1 MSQLKT
7 YRTKVFFIL
16 SCDGNKGTEILE
28 EFSRSRSIHQRLNI
42 KELRVMAMHPRRI
55 RLKPWLLAQVDS
67 GHYPGLLWLDE
78 QRKHF
83 QIPWRHAT
91 RHIQAQ
97 DDDNTIFRAWAV
109 ETGKYHQGIDGPDP
123 AKWKANLRCALNKSR
138 EFKLIYDGTKETPMQ
153 PYKIYQVC
161 DIQQSNRGNITPETN
176 DYEWD
181 DEDEHQLQALFP
193 SMTLEDN
200 ASLPPYPAQTWPKQE
215 TALSDSCMNG
225 GLSNPT
231 LSQGDL
237 PQSNLDHSELSQSNI
252 AHGGLVQ
259 PNVTQIAQGTVDALA
274 LQQVDQF
281 PSLTTSEMFI
291 NSLPL
296 TDLDVKFQ
304 YRGKQMGSLITVSNP
319 HGCRL
324 YYGDLGPIA
333 DQVELFGPITLE
345 QVRFPSTDQ
354 VSHEKQRFYT
364 NHLLDVMDRGLILEI
379 HGQDIYAIRL
389 CQCKVYWSGPCANGT
404 SRPNPIEREKKIK
417 LFSLE
422 NFLSELIMYQK
433 GQVSVAPLYEIE
445 LCFGEEWPDG
455 KPKEK
460 KLIMVQVI
468 PVVARM
474 MFEMFSGE
482 LSFDSGSIRLQISNP
497 DLKDN
502 VVFQFKE
509 LHRLLQTQQGHGQW
523 PMQPGNPQ

>member
-1 MSQLKT
+1 
-7 YRTKVFFIL
+7 
-16 SCDGNKGTEILE
+16 
-28 EFSRSRSIHQRLNI
+28 
-42 KELRVMAMHPRRI
+42 MAMHPRRI

-67 GHYPGLLWLDE
+67 GHYPGLQWLDE

-91 RHIQAQ
+91 RHIPTQ

-109 ETGKYHQGIDGPDP
+109 ETGRYQQGVDGPDP

-161 DIQQSNRGNITPETN
+161 DIQQSNGENNTPEAN

-181 DEDEHQLQALFP
+181 DEDERQLQTLFP

-200 ASLPPYPAQTWPKQE
+200 ASLPPYPTQTWPKQE
-215 TALSDSCMNG
+215 VAASDSCVNG
-225 GLSNPT
+225 GLVHPT
-231 LSQGDL
+231 LPQGDL
-237 PQSNLDHSELSQSNI
+237 SHANLDQSELTQPNLV
-252 AHGGLVQ
+252 HGLVQ
-259 PNVTQIAQGTVDALA
+259 PNIPPAAQGSIHPLP

-281 PSLTTSEMFI
+281 PSLITSEMFI

-324 YYGDLGPIA
+324 YYGDLGPIP
-333 DQVELFGPITLE
+333 DQVELFGPVTLE
-345 QVRFPSTDQ
+345 QVRFPGTDQ
-354 VSHEKQRFYT
+354 LSHEKQRYYT

-389 CQCKVYWSGPCANGT
+389 CQCKVYWSGPCANGA
-404 SRPNPIEREKKIK
+404 SGPNPIEREKKIK

-433 GQVSVAPLYEIE
+433 GQVSVAPLYEIQ

-509 LHRLLQTQQGHGQW
+509 LHRLLQQSQQGQGQW
-523 PMQPGNPQ
+523 LMQPANPQ

>member
-1 MSQLKT
+1 M
-7 YRTKVFFIL
+7 
-16 SCDGNKGTEILE
+16 
-28 EFSRSRSIHQRLNI
+28 
-42 KELRVMAMHPRRI
+42 MAMQPRRI

-67 GHYPGLLWLDE
+67 GQYPGLQWLDD

-91 RHIQAQ
+91 RHIPTQ
-97 DDDNTIFRAWAV
+97 DDENTIFKAWAV
-109 ETGKYHQGIDGPDP
+109 ETGKYHQGVDGPDP

-161 DIQQSNRGNITPETN
+161 DLQQSNGGNVTPETI
-176 DYEWD
+176 DYEVD
-181 DEDEHQLQALFP
+181 DEEEQQLQVLFP

-200 ASLPPYPAQTWPKQE
+200 ASLPPYPAQTWSKQE
-215 TALSDSCMNG
+215 ITVPDSCMNG
-225 GLSNPT
+225 RLANPT
-231 LSQGDL
+231 LPQGDL
-237 PQSNLDHSELSQSNI
+237 SHANLDHSELSQPNLT
-252 AHGGLVQ
+252 HGGLIQ
-259 PNVTQIAQGTVDALA
+259 PNVPPVTQETFNPLPP
-274 LQQVDQF
+274 QQVDQF
-281 PSLTTSEMFI
+281 PSMTTSEMFI

-324 YYGDLGPIA
+324 YYGDLGPIP

-354 VSHEKQRFYT
+354 VSHEKQRYYT

-389 CQCKVYWSGPCANGT
+389 CQCKVYWSGPCAIGAPG
-404 SRPNPIEREKKIK
+404 PNPLEREKKIK

-422 NFLSELIMYQK
+422 NFLS
-433 GQVSVAPLYEIE
+433 
-445 LCFGEEWPDG
+445 
-455 KPKEK
+455 
-460 KLIMVQVI
+460 
-468 PVVARM
+468 
-474 MFEMFSGE
+474 GE
-482 LSFDSGSIRLQISNP
+482 LVHFLKICLFSFVLS
-497 DLKDN
+497 
-502 VVFQFKE
+502 V
-509 LHRLLQTQQGHGQW
+509 
-523 PMQPGNPQ
+523 

>member
-1 MSQLKT
+1 M
-7 YRTKVFFIL
+7 
-16 SCDGNKGTEILE
+16 
-28 EFSRSRSIHQRLNI
+28 
-42 KELRVMAMHPRRI
+42 MAMQPRRI

-67 GHYPGLLWLDE
+67 GHYPGLQWLDD

-91 RHIQAQ
+91 RHVPTQ
-97 DDDNTIFRAWAV
+97 DDENTIFKAWAV
-109 ETGKYHQGIDGPDP
+109 ETGKYHQGVDGPDP

-138 EFKLIYDGTKETPMQ
+138 EFKLIYDGTKETPVQ

-161 DIQQSNRGNITPETN
+161 DLQQSNGGNITPETI
-176 DYEWD
+176 DYEVD
-181 DEDEHQLQALFP
+181 DEEEEQQLQVLFP
-193 SMTLEDN
+193 SMTLKDN
-200 ASLPPYPAQTWPKQE
+200 ASLPPYPTQTWLKQE
-215 TALSDSCMNG
+215 VTVPDSCMNG

-231 LSQGDL
+231 LPQGDL
-237 PQSNLDHSELSQSNI
+237 THANLDHSELSQPNL
-252 AHGGLVQ
+252 AHGGLIQ
-259 PNVTQIAQGTVDALA
+259 PNAPPIAQGTLNPLPA
-274 LQQVDQF
+274 QQVDQF
-281 PSLTTSEMFI
+281 PSMTTSEMFI

-324 YYGDLGPIA
+324 YYGDLGPIP

-389 CQCKVYWSGPCANGT
+389 CQCKVYWSGPCAIGAPG
-404 SRPNPIEREKKIK
+404 PNPLEREKKIK

-433 GQVSVAPLYEIE
+433 GQTSVAPLYEIQ

-482 LSFDSGSIRLQISNP
+482 LSFDSTSIRLQISNP

-509 LHRLLQTQQGHGQW
+509 LHRLLQSQQGQGQW
-523 PMQPGNPQ
+523 PMQPANLQ